1 MRRRNCVIKPQFLS
15 VEVMPQRL
23 EVMLQHAEV
32 MLLQGKSSAFSMKN

>member
-15 VEVMPQRL
+15 AEVMPQRL
-23 EVMLQHAEV
+23 KVMLQHAEV